1 MGVRHPF
8 LGWVLR
14 ACVFAQAAAKGRNL
28 LYLDG
33 RPVQRTHRIPMPPTA
48 EKFAPQCL
56 PAEASAAAG
65 PACRWLSRVT
75 LHPRLLVVGLVVLAM
90 GSAGALW
97 LHVPGLGYRVRFRT
111 ARLANPEVLDPNNA
125 IQREAVA
132 LADRL
137 IRDFPDDLE
146 VLYTRGLILN
156 KFVNREE
163 AARCWQECLQYDP
176 DFAEAHYDLGKALFK
191 MGQYEEALV
200 SLRRAVEL
208 KASPA
213 DTRVQL
219 ADALISLGRPA
230 EVIPVMMEQVREAP
244 EETAGW
250 FYLGH
255 AYFLLGE
262 YDRAA
267 ELYVRALDRNP
278 RCHQA
283 WHGLARV
290 CQKRGQAQ
298 RARECLRLVTLFQG
312 EFFQRH
318 HERKRR
324 DFGELDTLE
333 GALAGAYSDAGR
345 IYLAR
350 GNVAVAEECWNK
362 AAGMDPMNIT
372 SRVALLRLYS
382 DSGRAEAMRPL
393 LEQLCKI
400 EPDNP
405 VHFRNLGVYLSS
417 QGDAEQAEAA
427 LRRFVELAPDQADA
441 CSTLAEFYLHA
452 GRKLSEALALARR
465 AVALDPTAAHYFL
478 LSRACAASGDRAG
491 MLTAIGRAI
500 ELDPGNAQ
508 YRQYQAQATQGQ

>member
-1 MGVRHPF
+1 MTQPTVEHPTSETPQTAVSTS
-8 LGWVLR
+8 GGGT
-14 ACVFAQAAAKGRNL
+14 GR
-28 LYLDG
+28 G
-33 RPVQRTHRIPMPPTA
+33 
-48 EKFAPQCL
+48 
-56 PAEASAAAG
+56 
-65 PACRWLSRVT
+65 LSRVT
-75 LHPRLLVVGLVVLAM
+75 GHPRLLALGLVLLVVGSGVA
-90 GSAGALW
+90 AW
-97 LHVPGLGYRVRFRT
+97 LHVPGLGYRIRFRS

-125 IQREAVA
+125 LQCEAVA

-163 AARCWQECLQYDP
+163 AVRCWQECLRYDP

-191 MGQYEEALV
+191 MGQYEEAV
-200 SLRRAVEL
+200 ASLRRAVEL

-219 ADALISLGRPA
+219 ADALINLGRPA
-230 EVIPVMMEQVREAP
+230 EVIPVMLEQVRQAP

-255 AYFLLGE
+255 AYFLLGDYE
-262 YDRAA
+262 RAA
-267 ELYVRALDRNP
+267 VLYRCALDRNP

-290 CQKRGQAQ
+290 CQKRGEAE
-298 RARECLRLVTLFQG
+298 RARECLRLVTLFQAD
-312 EFFQRH
+312 FFQRH
-318 HERKRR
+318 HERKRK

-350 GNVAVAEECWNK
+350 GNVAAAEECWEK
-362 AAGMDPMNIT
+362 AAAMDPMNIT
-372 SRVALLRLYS
+372 SRVALLRLYT
-382 DSGRAEAMRPL
+382 DTGREAAMRPL

-405 VHFRNLGVYLSS
+405 VHFRNLGVYLSK
-417 QGDAEQAEAA
+417 QKDVEGAEAA

-441 CSTLAEFYLHA
+441 CSALAEFYVRT
-452 GRKLSEALALARR
+452 GRKLSEAVALARR
-465 AVALDPTAAHYFL
+465 AVALDPRAENYYL
-478 LSRACAASGDRAG
+478 LSQACAKTGDRSG
-491 MLTAIGRAI
+491 TLTAIGRAL
-500 ELDPGNAQ
+500 ELDPANPK
-508 YRQYQAQATQGQ
+508 YRALRDQWAGQ